1 MEWPSVLL
9 CAAVYGG
16 FLLLTFHHD
25 LLPPL
30 LFAALA
36 APLLALQA
44 SMQHEFIHGHPTPW
58 RRLNRALGAVP
69 LSLWLPFESYRMSHL
84 VHHCDE
90 ALTVPFDD
98 PESEYWSPEA
108 WTHLGPFGRVF
119 VRFHTTLAGRLLF
132 GPAWTVGRYLLGQ
145 ARELRAGHAGT
156 RRIWAWHA
164 LMVVAVLAW
173 VVGVCGIDPLF
184 YVFAVVYPSTSIL
197 LLRSFAEHR
206 AAQGVFERTAIVEN
220 APILGFLFL
229 YNNLHA
235 AHHERPLMPWYKLPR
250 WYRANRER
258 LVDRNRDLLYDG
270 YAEVARC
277 FLFVAHDVSVHPD
290 HAAPTGRGAPQRPRL
305 PAAAP
310 RRTSRPRLAGLA
322 LPTFSRLRS
331 KTAGAAVRSVP

>member
-1 MEWPSVLL
+1 VLL

-25 LLPPL
+25 RLSPP

-69 LSLWLPFESYRMSHL
+69 LSLWLPFESYRRSHL

-90 ALTVPFDD
+90 ALTDPLDD
-98 PESEYWSPEA
+98 PESYYWSPDGWA
-108 WTHLGPFGRVF
+108 RLGPLGRGF

-132 GPAWTVGRYLLGQ
+132 GPAWNIGRYLLGQ
-145 ARELRAGHAGT
+145 ARALRAGDGAT

-164 LMVVAVLAW
+164 FMVTAILVW
-173 VVGVCGIDPLF
+173 VVGVCRIDPLF
-184 YVFAVVYPSTSIL
+184 YAFAVVYPSTSIL

-235 AHHERPLMPWYKLPR
+235 AHHERPSMPWYELPR
-250 WYRANRER
+250 WYRLNRER
-258 LVDRNRDLLYDG
+258 LVDQNRDLLYDG
-270 YAEVARC
+270 YAEVARR
-277 FLFVAHDVSVHPD
+277 FLLVAHDVSVHPD
-290 HAAPTGRGAPQRPRL
+290 HAALAGQGTPQSRTIR
-305 PAAAP
+305 AEAP
-310 RRTSRPRLAGLA
+310 RRTSRPRLAGLT
-322 LPTFSRLRS
+322 LPKFLRS
-331 KTAGAAVRSVP
+331 RAKTSGTAVRSVP